1 MFKYKCYKKKI
12 DSLNVVEYVGDPLA
26 PTIIFFHGYGG
37 SPLCFSTFPTRYQ
50 QNDIVPNWI
59 FPEGLFTTDAP
70 SFNEEGRAWF
80 PLRISAFQSALAVND
95 PEKTLLAFPLD
106 ISHSVSVVQKM
117 LNDLDLD
124 SKKVI
129 LGGFSQGAVIS
140 TEIFL
145 TGKLNYA
152 GLVIM
157 SGTLINKDS
166 WNTAAANKSSSHFLQ
181 THGFHDNILPWSLAK
196 ELEILLTANG
206 LKGHLDSFNGGHEI
220 PDFLFTDIKN
230 LIQTISN

>member
-12 DSLNVVEYVGDPLA
+12 DSLNILEYVGDPLA

-37 SPLCFSTFPTRYQ
+37 SPSCFSGFPTRYQ
-50 QNDIVPNWI
+50 KNDNDIVPNWI
-59 FPEGLFTTDAP
+59 FPEGPFTTSL
-70 SFNEEGRAWF
+70 SFNEQGRAWF
-80 PLRISAFQSALAVND
+80 PLSISAFQSALAAND

-106 ISHSVSVVQKM
+106 ISKNVSVVKKM
-117 LNDLDLD
+117 LEIFY

-145 TGKLNYA
+145 TSKLNYE

-166 WNTAAANKSSSHFLQ
+166 WNAAAANKRGSHFLQ
-181 THGFHDNILPWSLAK
+181 THGRHDSILPWSLAK
-196 ELEILLTANG
+196 ELEILLTTNG
-206 LKGHLDSFNGGHEI
+206 LKGHLTSFNGGHET
-220 PDFLFTDIKN
+220 PESLFTDIKN
-230 LIQTISN
+230 LMQTVVN